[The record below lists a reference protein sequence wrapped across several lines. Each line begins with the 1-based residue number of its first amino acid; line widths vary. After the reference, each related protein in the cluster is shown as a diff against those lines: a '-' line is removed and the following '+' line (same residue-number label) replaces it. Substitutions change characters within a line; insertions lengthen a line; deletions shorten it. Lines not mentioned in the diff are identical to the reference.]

1 MLPEPH
7 PLGRRRRAPLCAWL
21 VPVPA
26 TQHREDGRDCLGQPV
41 PETAL
46 YAERVD
52 LGSRQRAPATDRRCQ
67 RAFRHASALLI
78 DESAF
83 AKKGDLSA
91 GVARQWNGR
100 LGKIDNSQVGVF
112 AAMVRDRV
120 AALVEGELYVP
131 EECFADPQRGREA
144 GIPEEMEF
152 RTKGEI
158 ALSMIHR
165 LRREGLRRLYRVR
178 CRLRPSAVAVARPGG

>member
-1 MLPEPH
+1 MLSEST
-7 PLGRRRRAPLCAWL
+7 W
-21 VPVPA
+21 
-26 TQHREDGRDCLGQPV
+26 
-41 PETAL
+41 
-46 YAERVD
+46 
-52 LGSRQRAPATDRRCQ
+52 DRRNVRRQ
-67 RAFRHASALLI
+67 LVADANVHFGYASALLI

-100 LGKIDNSQVGVF
+100 LGKTGNSQVGVF

-131 EECFADPQRGREA
+131 EEWFADPQRGREA
-144 GIPEEMEF
+144 GLPEDMEF

-165 LRREGLRRLYRVR
+165 LRREGLRFAYIVFYKIST
-178 CRLRPSAVAVARPGG
+178 P

>member
-1 MLPEPH
+1 
-7 PLGRRRRAPLCAWL
+7 
-21 VPVPA
+21 
-26 TQHREDGRDCLGQPV
+26 
-41 PETAL
+41 
-46 YAERVD
+46 
-52 LGSRQRAPATDRRCQ
+52 
-67 RAFRHASALLI
+67 
-78 DESAF
+78 
-83 AKKGDLSA
+83 
-91 GVARQWNGR
+91 
-100 LGKIDNSQVGVF
+100 
-112 AAMVRDRV
+112 MVRDRV

-144 GIPEEMEF
+144 GITEDMEF